1 MASVSISNLD
11 KSYGKIEVLHHLD
24 LEVEDG
30 KFVVLLGPSGCGKST
45 LLRMIAGLESVTGG
59 DILFDE
65 KRVNDV
71 HAKDR
76 NIAMVF
82 QNYALYAHMTVRKN
96 MAFSMRLNKTDKK
109 TMDEKINWA
118 SSILG
123 LDDYL
128 DRLPKELSGGQR
140 QRVAMGRAIVRD
152 PDVFLFDE
160 PLSNLDAKLRV
171 QMRTEIKDL
180 HQRLQTTTVYV
191 THDQIEAMTMADE
204 VVVMRD
210 GNIEQSGT
218 PMEIYDHP
226 NNLFV
231 AQFIGSPT
239 MNILECQVTDIPT
252 QKNGQ
257 QNDQQNGQLVATIEN
272 THLPLPADVSLQPG
286 QKIYYGIRPE
296 HFQISKQSGNPGD
309 PSGLTGI
316 VKVVEPTGPEIHVY
330 LTLAGQDLCAI
341 TRDRLELRP
350 GDEIQLLPDVPHV
363 HLFDGETQN
372 AI

>member
-1 MASVSISNLD
+1 MASVTISNLD
-11 KSYGKIEVLHHLD
+11 KSYGNVEVLQGLD
-24 LEVEDG
+24 LNVEDG

-45 LLRMIAGLESVTGG
+45 LLRMVAGLESVSAG
-59 DILFDE
+59 DIMFDDV
-65 KRVNDV
+65 RVNDV

-82 QNYALYAHMTVRKN
+82 QNYALYAHMSVRKN

-109 TMDEKINWA
+109 TMDEKVNWA

-180 HQRLQTTTVYV
+180 HQRLKTTTIYV

-204 VVVMRD
+204 VVVMR
-210 GNIEQSGT
+210 GGFIEQSGT
-218 PMEIYDHP
+218 PMQIYDNP

-239 MNILECQVTDIPT
+239 MNILECQVSE
-252 QKNGQ
+252 KNGQ
-257 QNDQQNGQLVATIEN
+257 RYGSIDNV
-272 THLPLPADVSLQPG
+272 HLPLPANPSLRADH
-286 QKIYYGIRPE
+286 KLFYGIRPE
-296 HFQISKQSGNPGD
+296 HLQISKAGAATNTNGEHAH
-309 PSGLTGI
+309 LTGI

-330 LTLAGQDLCAI
+330 LTMAGQDLCAI
-341 TRDRLELRP
+341 TRDRLELKP
-350 GDEIQLLPDVPHV
+350 GDEIQLQPDLAHV
-363 HLFDGETQN
+363 HLFDAETKN
-372 AI
+372 AIRQ

>member
-1 MASVSISNLD
+1 MASVKISHLD
-11 KSYGKIEVLHHLD
+11 KSYGNVKVLHQLD
-24 LEVEDG
+24 LEVADG

-45 LLRMIAGLESVTGG
+45 LLRMIAGLESVTAG
-59 DILFDE
+59 DILFDDE
-65 KRVNDV
+65 RVNDV

-109 TMDEKINWA
+109 IMDEKVNWA

-180 HQRLQTTTVYV
+180 HQRLKTTTVYV

-204 VVVMRD
+204 VVVMR
-210 GNIEQSGT
+210 GGYIEQSGT
-218 PMEIYDHP
+218 PMEIYDNP

-239 MNILECQVTDIPT
+239 MNILECRISEE
-252 QKNGQ
+252 NG
-257 QNDQQNGQLVATIEN
+257 VRYAAIEDAR
-272 THLPLPADVSLQPG
+272 LPLPASSNLHVG
-286 QKIYYGIRPE
+286 QTLHYGIRPE
-296 HFQISKQSGNPGD
+296 HLHISKQPLNSGTD
-309 PSGLTGI
+309 DQHSGLTGV

-330 LTLAGQDLCAI
+330 LTLAGQELCAI
-341 TRDRLELRP
+341 TRERLELRP
-350 GDEIQLLPDVPHV
+350 GDEIQLQPDVPHV
-363 HLFDGETQN
+363 HLFDGETKN

>member
-1 MASVSISNLD
+1 MASVNISNLD
-11 KSYGKIEVLHHLD
+11 KSYGKIKVLHQLSLAVD
-24 LEVEDG
+24 DG

-59 DILFDE
+59 DILFDDV
-65 KRVNDV
+65 RVNDI
-71 HAKDR
+71 HCKDR
-76 NIAMVF
+76 NIAMGF
-82 QNYALYAHMTVRKN
+82 QNYAVYAHMTVRKN

-109 TMDEKINWA
+109 TMDEKVNWA

-171 QMRTEIKDL
+171 QMRTEIKAL
-180 HQRLQTTTVYV
+180 HQRLKTTTIYV

-204 VVVMRD
+204 VVVMR
-210 GNIEQSGT
+210 GGHIVQSGT
-218 PMEIYDHP
+218 PMEIYDNP

-239 MNILECQVTDIPT
+239 MNILECEVIEEHGVHYASIDNT
-252 QKNGQ
+252 Q
-257 QNDQQNGQLVATIEN
+257 
-272 THLPLPADVSLQPG
+272 LPLPARAKLQTG

-296 HFQISKQSGNPGD
+296 HFQISNSPTHSTQAGTAA
-309 PSGLTGI
+309 TGV
-316 VKVVEPTGPEIHVY
+316 VKIVEPTGPEIHVY

-341 TRDRLELRP
+341 TRDRIDLRP
-350 GDEIQLLPDVPHV
+350 DDEIRLQPDIAHI
-363 HLFDGETQN
+363 HLFDGETKT
-372 AI
+372 AL

>member
-1 MASVSISNLD
+1 MASVKISRLD
-11 KSYGKIEVLHHLD
+11 KAYGKVKVLHQLD
-24 LEVEDG
+24 LEVDDG

-45 LLRMIAGLESVTGG
+45 LLRMVAGLESVTGG
-59 DILFDE
+59 DILFDD

-109 TMDEKINWA
+109 TMDEKVNWA

-123 LDDYL
+123 LDDLL

-180 HQRLQTTTVYV
+180 HQRLQTTTIYV

-204 VVVMRD
+204 VVVMR
-210 GNIEQSGT
+210 GGYIEQSGT
-218 PMEIYDHP
+218 PMDIYDNP

-239 MNILECQVTDIPT
+239 MNTLECQVAEH
-252 QKNGQ
+252 NGVK
-257 QNDQQNGQLVATIEN
+257 VAAIED
-272 THLPLPADVSLQPG
+272 TMLPLPGDRNLQVG
-286 QKIYYGIRPE
+286 QKIFYGIRPE
-296 HFQISKQSGNPGD
+296 HFQITPQSVSAGNQPGVA
-309 PSGLTGI
+309 G
-316 VKVVEPTGPEIHVY
+316 VVRVVEPTGPEIHVY

-350 GDEIQLLPDVPHV
+350 GDNIQLQPDLAHV
-363 HLFDGETQN
+363 HLFDGESKN